1 VSLPSVSVVI
11 TTYQRRDALPAAIGA
26 IAADPHPTEI
36 LVVVDGCDD
45 GSYDLVRELAAGE
58 PRVRP
63 IWRENGGEGAA
74 RQTGVEAAT
83 GDVVLLLDDDV
94 VAGPGLATG
103 HARAHENRTG
113 TVVLGYMP
121 TACPAV
127 RRRGDFPTVLYAREY
142 EQACRRYEADPGCVV
157 TALWAGNMS
166 LRREDALRVGLNG
179 QRRLGYH
186 DDQEFGLRCARA
198 GLTAVFDRSLA
209 ARHTHSRD
217 VDSFLRQARLSGLA
231 RRHLAATYPDLVAD
245 ADPTGTLPAP
255 ARLAVG
261 VGAAP
266 GVYPLAAAALRG
278 GVLATGRVGLFG
290 AETWL
295 ARTLRQVELL
305 RGYRGR

>member
-1 VSLPSVSVVI
+1 MSLPSVSVVI
-11 TTYQRRDALPAAIGA
+11 TTYRRRDALPAAIAA
-26 IAADPHPTEI
+26 IAADPHPAEI
-36 LVVVDGCDD
+36 LVVVDGCAD
-45 GSYDLVRELAAGE
+45 GSYEVVRDLAAE
-58 PRVRP
+58 NPRVRP

-74 RQTGVEAAT
+74 RQTGVESAT
-83 GDVVLLLDDDV
+83 GDIVLLLDDDV

-103 HARAHENRTG
+103 HARAHRDRTG

-121 TACPAV
+121 TTAPAV

-142 EQACRRYEADPGCVV
+142 EQACQRYENDPGSVI

-179 QRRLGYH
+179 PRRLGYH

-209 ARHTHSRD
+209 ARHSHSRD

-245 ADPTGTLPAP
+245 TDPTGTLPGVLRA
-255 ARLAVG
+255 G
-261 VGAAP
+261 VGAAATP
-266 GVYPLAAAALRG
+266 GMYPLANAALRG
-278 GVLATGRVGLFG
+278 GVRATGRLRMFG
-290 AETWL
+290 AETYL
-295 ARTLRQVELL
+295 ARTLRQIELL